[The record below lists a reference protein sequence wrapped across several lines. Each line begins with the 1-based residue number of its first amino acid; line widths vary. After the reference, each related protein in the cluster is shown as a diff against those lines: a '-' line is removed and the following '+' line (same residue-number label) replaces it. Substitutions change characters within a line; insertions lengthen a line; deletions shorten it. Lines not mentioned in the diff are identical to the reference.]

1 MTQITLRAPATGSS
15 SVNIVAAV
23 LTAAIIGLTGLL
35 TITQFVT
42 F

>member
-1 MTQITLRAPATGSS
+1 MTQITLHAPATGGS

-23 LTAAIIGLTGLL
+23 LTAAIIGLTGFLS
-35 TITQFVT
+35 IAQFVS